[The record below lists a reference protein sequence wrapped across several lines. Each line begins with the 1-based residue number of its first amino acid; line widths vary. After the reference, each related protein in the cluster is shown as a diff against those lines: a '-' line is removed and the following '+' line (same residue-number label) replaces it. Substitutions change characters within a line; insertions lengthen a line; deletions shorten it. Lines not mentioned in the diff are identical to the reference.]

1 MQPEVKIV
9 EKVARYNTSALFAL
23 AICATPS
30 EVSAQTLKLNYS
42 AGLDI
47 SRFAKY
53 PVVIKGDHDPVLVLL
68 RLFICL
74 LHGALH

>member
-9 EKVARYNTSALFAL
+9 EKIARYNTSALFAL

-30 EVSAQTLKLNYS
+30 EISAQILKLNYS

-47 SRFAKY
+47 SRFVKY
-53 PVVIKGDHDPVLVLL
+53 PVVVKGDHDPVLGLF

-74 LHGALH
+74 LHGASH